1 MYLLLMFLGIPCF
14 PPPDVPHGKHS
25 GRSMNDFSYGT
36 AVSYTCDKGHPLVG
50 NATIYCTTKDGLNGI
65 WSGRAYCGGV
75 VFQCY
80 SLFFY
85 CLYGKVQFVLIPKHD
100 DLAMWQAFS
109 SDNKGTDA
117 LSEGLF
123 FYFVLCSCMFIKH
136 IFFSVAHCPAP
147 QIENGRIVT
156 GYSVTYTYNQRV
168 TLDCNAGHKIVG
180 SREIHCQVDGTWDP
194 PLPHCEQGKYHFEAL
209 SYETPHPQTDF
220 PFRLLLT
227 EAAVFTNGMSVKYTC
242 EPGYG
247 LIGEGT
253 IYCTASGTWS
263 SPAPRCEGT
272 SFDHKIVHIGSSRAN
287 TYTYNQR
294 VTLDCNA
301 GYKISGTREIH
312 CQVDGTWDPPLPH
325 CELGNALMVFPA
337 WQGVGLNGPCGLFQL
352 YDSMTSH
359 ACTEVATHPVVQD
372 GMKKISEFKDSYT
385 FGGNITFECK
395 IGYFMIGSYFIR
407 CEANNTWIPKV
418 PSCKKGKNSLNRKTL
433 AFMFLLFSLTS
444 PTDNLNI

>member
-1 MYLLLMFLGIPCF
+1 LGGCGPPPRLNFAELTDEYKQKNLFPVGSIVKYMCRPGYTGLRYSIKCLQSQEWSKVLERQSCGNPGEPDNGKLIVPQDILFGSTVNYTYTINILKKPTKIFVFGMYLLLMFLGIPCF

-65 WSGRAYCGGV
+65 WSG
-75 VFQCY
+75 
-80 SLFFY
+80 
-85 CLYGKVQFVLIPKHD
+85 PD
-100 DLAMWQAFS
+100 
-109 SDNKGTDA
+109 KGTDA

-227 EAAVFTNGMSVKYTC
+227 VF
-242 EPGYG
+242 
-247 LIGEGT
+247 LI
-253 IYCTASGTWS
+253 
-263 SPAPRCEGT
+263 
-272 SFDHKIVHIGSSRAN
+272 
-287 TYTYNQR
+287 
-294 VTLDCNA
+294 
-301 GYKISGTREIH
+301 
-312 CQVDGTWDPPLPH
+312 
-325 CELGNALMVFPA
+325 
-337 WQGVGLNGPCGLFQL
+337 
-352 YDSMTSH
+352 
-359 ACTEVATHPVVQD
+359 
-372 GMKKISEFKDSYT
+372 
-385 FGGNITFECK
+385 
-395 IGYFMIGSYFIR
+395 
-407 CEANNTWIPKV
+407 
-418 PSCKKGKNSLNRKTL
+418 
-433 AFMFLLFSLTS
+433 
-444 PTDNLNI
+444 